1 MPIKISSLLLIAFLF
16 VNAIFAQKSKETE
29 DPPATYE
36 LTYNGT
42 KYTIKEGD
50 TVSIGYGSNPFGSF
64 MYMKYGGDKSLPKEV
79 GGKTA
84 IITKIKHYKLGNIDR
99 ITFKTTNKPAW
110 RFYTDDLN
118 QAIGKQEILRI
129 NDVKFHE

>member
-1 MPIKISSLLLIAFLF
+1 MTIKISGLLLIAFLF
-16 VNAIFAQKSKETE
+16 VNVLFAQKNKETE

-50 TVSIGYGSNPFGSF
+50 TVLIGYGSNPYGSF
-64 MYMKYGGDKSLPKEV
+64 MYFKYGGDKLLPKEV

-84 IITKIKHYKLGNIDR
+84 IITKIKHYKLGNIYR
-99 ITFKTTNKPAW
+99 ISFKTTQKLAW

-118 QAIGKQEILRI
+118 QTIGKQEILRI
-129 NDVKFHE
+129 NDIKFHE